1 MNGKP
6 LVRALH
12 GAAKVHQAHAP
23 HDTIL
28 FRLHYPAEYTGSDAE
43 RLSGMLPALTEQA
56 PWPLAIIMPGINVG
70 SDQYRWLAVS
80 LAQEGIATITFDFVD
95 EVMPNNIVLSPGL
108 DLTAVAP
115 DTYGSRPS
123 ATAIAPLL
131 DALRR
136 LEREGPITGLIDASR
151 FVLIGHSA
159 GGTVALENTKR
170 EWFPG
175 LCGVITYGAHTMP
188 ALMLGHPEDTVLP
201 ILDDLPVLLISGTHD
216 GVIRQSAD
224 RYKGGVEH
232 DPVKATF
239 DRAVSSHVL
248 SRHVVIDGGSHMVM
262 SHPGDSTTARGFL
275 DADPST
281 ESQALDGEVRC
292 LIAGLSIAFTKAAV
306 SKDPQRTNTKPLEAF
321 AKNPRVSEWGRK

>member
-1 MNGKP
+1 MTNKP
-6 LVRALH
+6 LIRALH
-12 GAAKVHQAHAP
+12 GAAKIHQARAP
-23 HDTIL
+23 HDTVH

-43 RLSGMLPALTEQA
+43 RLSGMLPALTDRA

-80 LAQEGIATITFDFVD
+80 LANEGIATITFDFVD
-95 EVMPNNIVLSPGL
+95 ELMPGNLALSPGL
-108 DLTAVAP
+108 DITAVAP
-115 DTYGSRPS
+115 DTYGTRPS

-131 DALRR
+131 GALHR

-159 GGTVALENTKR
+159 GGTVALENAKR

-175 LCGVITYGAHTMP
+175 LRGVITYGAHTMP
-188 ALMLGHPEDTVLP
+188 ALMLGHPKDTVLP
-201 ILDDLPVLLISGTHD
+201 VLDDVPVLLISGSDD

-224 RYKGGVEH
+224 RYKGGADH

-248 SRHVVIDGGSHMVM
+248 SRYVVIDGGSHMVM
-262 SHPGDSTTARGFL
+262 GHPCDTTTARGFL
-275 DADPST
+275 DADPT
-281 ESQALDGEVRC
+281 PESQALDGEVRC
-292 LIAGLSIAFTKAAV
+292 LVAGLTIAFAKAAL
-306 SKDPQRTNTKPLEAF
+306 SKDPRRMDTKPLEAF